1 MLVIVNISPE
11 DTPNQGVNQYEVRVN
26 DNVLATFEHER
37 KPNGAAQCL
46 RDAADAIDKAHS
58 DRVDR
63 ITAKILE
70 ATEAGGLN
78 FTY

>member
-1 MLVIVNISPE
+1 MLVIVNVSPE
-11 DTPNQGVNQYEVRVN
+11 DTPDQGLNQYEVRVN
-26 DNVLATFEHER
+26 NNVLATFEHER